1 MLTETLHTAFFDPA
15 PKERTQKMPAGR
27 AAGEIAL
34 SGRKL
39 CEEFAPR
46 NEGIRLSEGR
56 GANRPRT
63 RAAISESCGPWF
75 AYVNRKQWPSG
86 GRGANRPRTRA
97 AISESCGPWFAPGN
111 RNQRLSGESSANR
124 AGTRS
129 SHLGI
134 SGPWFAPGNRNQ
146 RLSGES
152 SANRAGRPA
161 AFSESPGP
169 WFTCVQFSEV
179 TFTINPQK

>member
-15 PKERTQKMPAGR
+15 PKERTQKMPAGPI
-27 AAGEIAL
+27 AGETAL
-34 SGRKL
+34 FGRKL

-46 NEGIRLSEGR
+46 NEGIRLSEGA
-56 GANRPRT
+56 GSKPAG
-63 RAAISESCGPWF
+63 RA
-75 AYVNRKQWPSG
+75 
-86 GRGANRPRTRA
+86 T
-97 AISESCGPWFAPGN
+97 ISESCGPWFAPGN
-111 RNQRLSGESSANR
+111 RKQRLRGESSANR

-152 SANRAGRPA
+152 SANHAGTRSSNLGISGPWFAPGNRNQRLSGELSANHAGRPA

-169 WFTCVQFSEV
+169 WFTCVQFCEV

>member
-15 PKERTQKMPAGR
+15 PKERTQKMPAGPI
-27 AAGEIAL
+27 AGETAL
-34 SGRKL
+34 FGRKL

-46 NEGIRLSEGR
+46 NEDIRL
-56 GANRPRT
+56 
-63 RAAISESCGPWF
+63 
-75 AYVNRKQWPSG
+75 SG

-97 AISESCGPWFAPGN
+97 AISESCGSWFAPGN
-111 RNQRLSGESSANR
+111 RNQRLSGESSANL

-129 SHLGI
+129 SNLGI

-146 RLSGES
+146 RLSGET

-169 WFTCVQFSEV
+169 WFTCVQFCEV